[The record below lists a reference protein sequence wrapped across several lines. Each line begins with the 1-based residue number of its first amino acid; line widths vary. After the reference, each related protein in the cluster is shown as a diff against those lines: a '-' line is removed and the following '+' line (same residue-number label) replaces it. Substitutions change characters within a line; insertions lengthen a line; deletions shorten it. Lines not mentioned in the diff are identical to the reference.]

1 LESKKNE
8 KTFGATQAPN
18 PGALGGAGQ
27 EGNKKQNAKGFCQ
40 FWGQNLFLL
49 RFCFLCVA

>member
-27 EGNKKQNAKGFCQ
+27 EVNSDYE
-40 FWGQNLFLL
+40 
-49 RFCFLCVA
+49 